1 MASFLKA
8 KCYSRTT
15 FYKIKIVALAK
26 NDLILGAPEKSRT
39 PNLQIRSL
47 ALYPIELRA
56 LNQKT
61 LAIPVE
67 SLSTF

>member
-1 MASFLKA
+1 MKETAERQGNFFRSVSKG
-8 KCYSRTT
+8 KT
-15 FYKIKIVALAK
+15 FA
-26 NDLILGAPEKSRT
+26 DLGAPEKSRT